1 MKKKI
6 NIVWLKRDL
15 RTQDHLPFFE
25 AENSELDYISIYIF
39 DSSLIFSPD
48 TSLRHLQFVYYSLEA
63 INNELKKYKRK
74 VGIYHAESLDVF
86 KELNNEFEI
95 KNVFSYQETG
105 ILNTW
110 KRDIQISKFLKL
122 NNVNWIEFQKD
133 AIVRGI
139 KNRDNSIFGFNR
151 HLFPF

>member
-15 RTQDHLPFFE
+15 RTQDHSSFFE
-25 AENSELDYISIYIF
+25 AENSELDYIPIYIF
-39 DSSLIFSPD
+39 DSSLISSPD
-48 TSLRHLQFVYYSLEA
+48 TSLRHLQFIYYSLEA
-63 INNELKKYKRK
+63 INNELKKHKRK
-74 VGIYHAESLDVF
+74 VGIYHAKSLDVF

-110 KRDIQISKFLKL
+110 KRDIQISKFLRG
-122 NNVNWIEFQKD
+122 NNVNWIEFQK
-133 AIVRGI
+133 VMP
-139 KNRDNSIFGFNR
+139 K
-151 HLFPF
+151 